1 MFYPGSR
8 AIVNI
13 KETHS
18 QIQALVIPLNAL
30 MGSRDDGFSVWR
42 LNQAEN
48 SISQVTVEVSQ
59 LQGEYA
65 LISSGLNNGD
75 KVVSAA
81 VGQMREG
88 LKVREYEAT
97 Y

>member
-1 MFYPGSR
+1 
-8 AIVNI
+8 
-13 KETHS
+13 
-18 QIQALVIPLNAL
+18 